1 MTDQTTTSWDA
12 WLERDRHTI
21 TLPSGAVVTIRL
33 LELPDHFVFGDTPDE
48 LRRAAMG
55 DLGKKLATED
65 VTDEERAQV
74 FATLAE
80 YFARVVVDSLIEPA
94 PPEGVSA
101 IDVARMLPERDR
113 DMLLQIQQR
122 SLNVDAAG
130 KELPF
135 PAPGD
140 VGEVRDERDGE
151 TSSTPDAAVGTPVP
165 ANRAARRRARAVPDR
180 GSSHAAG

>member
-80 YFARVVVDSLIEPA
+80 YFAR
-94 PPEGVSA
+94 VSA